1 MYHLLLW
8 PTTLCW
14 ENHFSFLQLFNIK
27 LPMEES
33 SRTVMGVPNH
43 ERTFVGGVALPSR
56 LLALPAALT
65 AHHPVQSAH
74 TSAPQ

>member
-1 MYHLLLW
+1 M
-8 PTTLCW
+8 LCW
-14 ENHFSFLQLFNIK
+14 ENHFSFLQLLNIK

-33 SRTVMGVPNH
+33 SRTVMGVPHH
-43 ERTFVGGVALPSR
+43 ERSFVGGVALPSR
-56 LLALPAALT
+56 LPAVLT